1 VFFFIRGDFD
11 KAVAALERGLEICQA
26 ADIPVLQP
34 LITSCLGAAYAF
46 LGRSDAALQLLES
59 AVGHSAWMGRM
70 GGQALRT
77 AWVSGAYIIAGRNDE
92 AEALARRGL
101 ELSRESKDQG
111 SHAWLLRNLGDLTAR
126 HVPLDLEQA
135 EANYGAAL
143 GLAQQLGMRPLQAHC
158 HLGLG
163 DVHAQVKSF
172 AKARSELLAAAE
184 LYRAMSMP
192 FWLLKAESALANV
205 S

>member
-1 VFFFIRGDFD
+1 
-11 KAVAALERGLEICQA
+11 
-26 ADIPVLQP
+26 
-34 LITSCLGAAYAF
+34 
-46 LGRSDAALQLLES
+46 
-59 AVGHSAWMGRM
+59 M

-77 AWVSGAYIIAGRNDE
+77 AWVSGAYIIAVE
-92 AEALARRGL
+92 TTKRRRSLDVVL

-163 DVHAQVKSF
+163 DVHA
-172 AKARSELLAAAE
+172 R
-184 LYRAMSMP
+184 
-192 FWLLKAESALANV
+192 
-205 S
+205 